1 MRKLITNCFVV
12 SVDPEIG
19 NIENA
24 DILIEDG
31 RIAEIRPGIEAEA
44 DEVIDAAGHIASP
57 GFVDAHHHLW
67 QSAMRGLT
75 ADWSLLD
82 YVAGIRM
89 NAAALYRADDMYAAN
104 LHGSLEALN
113 AGVTTVADYCHNLL
127 TPDHAEEALRGVQD
141 AGIRAVWCYGF
152 NTPPLEDPAF
162 PDTASRVSFFQEIAG
177 KRFAS
182 KDQLVTLGLSPE
194 EIPMWQGDTERGKAQ
209 FRAARDHGARIFL
222 HTNSANDPLTG
233 DAARDADAL
242 NRMKL
247 LGPDLVLVHMG
258 WSEADE
264 WAAVADSGTSLAFT
278 PETEIQMGM
287 NAPSIRVATEKKIP
301 FAFGTD
307 IISNNSPDLRIA
319 LRLAL
324 QVERFRMQMAAG
336 QHGLGMQGTGIEI
349 TEALE
354 WGTIGGA
361 RVLGLDHKIGS
372 LTPGKSADILLHDMT
387 GPTMVGWDRSNPA
400 GSLLLQGGPESLA
413 AVLVEGEFRKRDFQT
428 AGMGQANARLKAS
441 SEHVFDQIAEM
452 GGPKRMLESG
462 YQKMMAVLGEAAN
475 A

>member
-24 DILIEDG
+24 DILIKDG
-31 RIAEIRPGIEAEA
+31 KIAEIRPGIEAQA

-89 NAAALYRADDMYAAN
+89 NAASFYRADDMYAAN
-104 LHGSLEALN
+104 LHGALEALN

-152 NTPPLEDPAF
+152 NTPPIEEPAF
-162 PDTASRVSFFQEIAG
+162 PDTASRVSFFNTMAG
-177 KRFAS
+177 THFAS

-194 EIPMWQGDTERGKAQ
+194 EMPMWQGDMERGIAQ
-209 FRAARDHGARIFL
+209 LRAAREHGARIFL
-222 HTNSANDPLTG
+222 HTNSARDPMTG
-233 DAARDADAL
+233 NASREAEAL
-242 NRMKL
+242 HGMQL

-264 WAAVADSGTSLAFT
+264 WSRVADSGASLAFT
-278 PETEIQMGM
+278 PETEVQMGM
-287 NAPSIRVATEKKIP
+287 NAPSIQIAKEKGIP
-301 FAFGTD
+301 FAFGAD
-307 IISNNSPDLRIA
+307 IISNNSADLRVA

-324 QVERFRMQMAAG
+324 QLERFRLLTAAG
-336 QHGLGMQGTGIEI
+336 QHGLGTQGAGIDC

-361 RVLGLDHKIGS
+361 RVVGLDHKVGS

-413 AVLVEGEFRKRDFQT
+413 AVLVEGEFRKRDFRT

-441 SEHVFDQIAEM
+441 SEHVFGRIAEM

-462 YQKMMAVLGEAAN
+462 YEKIMAVLGDAAT